1 MNRIIKSSLLLSLL
15 IISTVGVLSHFGT
28 DLLAQTPVT
37 TTCDPHAQTLK
48 KGNAGEIVVTLQNLL
63 VEKGYIERDFVDGN
77 FGPGTEAAVKQ
88 FQTDNSLTA
97 DGIVG
102 PATWQVL
109 CSTAEPLSD
118 ETPEMISCPDG
129 GSAGT
134 SCPAETSKTS
144 QPSVNKQITAPL
156 DAADSIYIA
165 NKTIFLGSKNISLT
179 PYLVTEEHSS
189 DHGILKGVGNVT
201 NNQTYIS
208 THLSD
213 ELIQSTGNGTFETQ
227 DGESIAWITSAIGR
241 PTDDGSWVFHDII
254 LFNNTQSES
263 LALLNNSIGLVKS
276 TVGNEPDY
284 IWLLE

>member
-1 MNRIIKSSLLLSLL
+1 MMKLLLPLTLL
-15 IISTVGVLSHFGT
+15 IISTVGVLSHSGT
-28 DLLAQTPVT
+28 NLLAQTPVT
-37 TTCDPHAQTLK
+37 TTCDPDAQTLK
-48 KGNAGEIVVTLQNLL
+48 RGNTGEIVVTLQNLL
-63 VEKGYIERDFVDGN
+63 VEKGYIGRDYVDGD
-77 FGPGTEAAVKQ
+77 FGPGTDTAVKQ

-102 PATWQVL
+102 PDTWQVL
-109 CSTAEPLSD
+109 CSTAVPLSY
-118 ETPEMISCPDG
+118 ETPKIISCPDG
-129 GSAGT
+129 SEGT
-134 SCPAETSKTS
+134 SCLTETSST
-144 QPSVNKQITAPL
+144 PEPNINKQIVVPL
-156 DAADSIYIA
+156 NTADSIYSA
-165 NKTIFLGSKNISLT
+165 SKTMFLGSKNISLT

-208 THLSD
+208 THFSD

-227 DGESIAWITSAIGR
+227 EGESIAWITSAIGR
-241 PTDDGSWVFHDII
+241 PADDGNWVFHEII

-276 TVGNEPDY
+276 TIGNEPDY